1 MYIYIYIS
9 TYAASARLQRAWP
22 DLAGAQ
28 RSASRP
34 IVTHTQRVNIWVK
47 NTHIQLRAYI
57 TLHYTTSHHIITSHD
72 TTLHTYIH
80 TYVHTYIHTYVRTCA
95 ACAKLQRAWPDLGS
109 LVAPYLMIC
118 VFAACIVCC
127 LPDSVIVKA
136 MGL

>member
-1 MYIYIYIS
+1 MYMYMYMYMYMCVYIYIYIYTCTYIYIYMYIYIYIYIS

-47 NTHIQLRAYI
+47 NTHIQSRTYI

-72 TTLHTYIH
+72 M
-80 TYVHTYIHTYVRTCA
+80 YVR
-95 ACAKLQRAWPDLGS
+95 
-109 LVAPYLMIC
+109 M
-118 VFAACIVCC
+118 
-127 LPDSVIVKA
+127 
-136 MGL
+136 